1 MLAKPLRI
9 LFVWLSNRRWMARL
23 AMGLPIVRGLA
34 RRFVAGSTL
43 DEATAVVRALN
54 ARGAMATLDVLG
66 ESVTDRASAEA
77 AAASYVA
84 TLDRIAAEGLDANVS
99 LKLTQMGLD
108 LGVEECL
115 QVLRPVVEA
124 GKRHG
129 IFVRVD
135 MESSAYTNRTLDVV
149 HRLRADGYE
158 VGPVL
163 QAYLHRS
170 RTDAAAL
177 AAEGCRV
184 RVCKGAYS
192 EPDSIAYHD
201 RAEIN
206 RSFVD
211 CMVTLLEADAY
222 PAAATHDPEMI
233 AAVQAA
239 AEQRGI
245 GKDRYELQLLYGI
258 GREIQ
263 ERALTEGH
271 RLRIYV
277 PYGSEWWPYY
287 MRRLAERPA
296 NVMFF
301 LRGLFERPE
310 RARAH
315 VDGT

>member
-1 MLAKPLRI
+1 MLATPLRI
-9 LFVWLSNRRWMARL
+9 FFNWLSHRRWMARV
-23 AMGLPIVRGLA
+23 AMGTPLVRNLA
-34 RRFVAGSTL
+34 HRFVPGTTL
-43 DEATAVVRALN
+43 DEAVPVVRGLN
-54 ARGAMATLDVLG
+54 QRGAMATLDVLG
-66 ESVTDRASAEA
+66 ESVTDRDTAER

-108 LGVEECL
+108 LGVEACL
-115 QVLRPVVEA
+115 DVLRPVVEA
-124 GKRHG
+124 GRRHG

-135 MESSAYTNRTLDVV
+135 MESSAYTDRTLEVV
-149 HRLRADGYE
+149 RRLRADGHD
-158 VGPVL
+158 VGAVL

-170 RTDAAAL
+170 RADAATL

-184 RVCKGAYS
+184 RICKGAYA
-192 EPDSIAYHD
+192 EPEAIAFHD

-233 AAVQAA
+233 VAVQEAA
-239 AEQRGI
+239 AERGI
-245 GKDRYELQLLYGI
+245 GKDRYEFQLLYGI
-258 GREIQ
+258 GRDIQ
-263 ERALTEGH
+263 DRVLAEGH

-277 PYGSEWWPYY
+277 PYGAQWWAYY

-301 LRGLFERPE
+301 LRGLFGGRGKP
-310 RARAH
+310 AA
-315 VDGT
+315 